1 MSELLDDLAEQA
13 IGQALGG
20 GPRKAV
26 LCSVLRTAGRMLA
39 ESEGHGFAAQVHAQE
54 VVRHEQKRTRLG
66 TQGGRNRR

>member
-1 MSELLDDLAEQA
+1 MSDLLDDLAEQA
-13 IGQALGG
+13 IGQALGA

-39 ESEGHGFAAQVHAQE
+39 ESEGHEFAATVHAGE
-54 VVRHEQKRTRLG
+54 VRKHEEKRCRLG

>member
-20 GPRKAV
+20 GPRKA
-26 LCSVLRTAGRMLA
+26 VLRTAGRMLA